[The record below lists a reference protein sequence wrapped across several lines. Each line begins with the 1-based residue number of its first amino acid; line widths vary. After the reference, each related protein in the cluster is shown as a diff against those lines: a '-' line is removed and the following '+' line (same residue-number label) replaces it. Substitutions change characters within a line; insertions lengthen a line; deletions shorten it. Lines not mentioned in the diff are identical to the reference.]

1 MRRGAAASFFLLP
14 LVLSGFGLPGLRAQ
28 TCGGTERWQVKVG
41 ADSGSD
47 AVRLEPVVET
57 TLQDA
62 IRLSQPHLP
71 PQSDNDTRLPEETHV
86 YRLSGHLVEF
96 KQEAGSKG
104 DSDYHLVITDD
115 SLQFTNDADHHG
127 PGHSLIAEIPDPDC
141 IPGAHG
147 DPDVPS
153 RFIDEISCVRAKLD
167 AKFPD
172 ANKNGKF
179 FDTGDTPVTITG
191 VGFFDRAHGQTGR
204 ARNNLEIHPL
214 LDLDFGD
221 GQPSCLQAA
230 GSPAQPAATPP
241 SPPPSEELE
250 AQPSLTAGPRWE
262 HKSIAASTPEA
273 LSAQA
278 NALSAQGWE
287 LVGVA
292 FDPRNDTYV
301 GFLKR
306 PVRR

>member
-1 MRRGAAASFFLLP
+1 MRTTAVAPSILLP
-14 LVLSGFGLPGLRAQ
+14 LLLSGLALPGLQAQ

-47 AVRLEPVVET
+47 SVRLEPLVQT

-71 PQSDNDTRLPEETHV
+71 PSSDNDTRLPEERHV

-96 KQEAGSKG
+96 KQEAGSSG
-104 DSDYHLVITDD
+104 DSDYHLVIADD
-115 SLQFTNDADHHG
+115 TLQFTNDADRHG
-127 PGHSLIAEIPDPDC
+127 PGHSLIAEIPDPGC
-141 IPGAHG
+141 IPGKHG
-147 DPDVPS
+147 DPDVAS
-153 RFIDEISCVRAKLD
+153 RFSDEIACVRAKMD

-172 ANKNGKF
+172 ANKDGKF

-214 LDLDFGD
+214 LDIDFGD
-221 GQPSCLQAA
+221 GQPSCLQPA
-230 GSPAQPAATPP
+230 GPP
-241 SPPPSEELE
+241 SQPPPPPPPTEESE
-250 AQPSLTAGPRWE
+250 AQPSLIAGPRWE

-273 LSAQA
+273 LLAQA

-287 LVGVA
+287 LAGVA
-292 FDPRNDTYV
+292 FDPRTDAYV

-306 PVRR
+306 PIKR

>member
-1 MRRGAAASFFLLP
+1 MRRTAAAPPFLFP
-14 LVLSGFGLPGLRAQ
+14 LLLFGLNLPGLQAQ
-28 TCGGTERWQVKVG
+28 ACGGTERWQVKVG
-41 ADSGSD
+41 TDSGSD
-47 AVRLEPVVET
+47 TVRLQPVVQT

-71 PQSDNDTRLPEETHV
+71 PKSDNDTRLPEETHV
-86 YRLSGHLVEF
+86 YQLSGHLVEF
-96 KQEAGSKG
+96 KQEAGKG

-115 SLQFTNDADHHG
+115 TLQFTNDADRHG

-141 IPGAHG
+141 IPGVHG
-147 DPDVPS
+147 DPDVAS
-153 RFIDEISCVRAKLD
+153 KFVDEITCVRAKLD

-179 FDTGDTPVTITG
+179 FDTGDTPVTVTG
-191 VGFFDRAHGQTGR
+191 VGFFDRPHGQTGR
-204 ARNNLEIHPL
+204 ARNNLEIHPV

-221 GQPSCLQAA
+221 GQPSCFQAA
-230 GSPAQPAATPP
+230 GPP
-241 SPPPSEELE
+241 SPPPPPPPPPSEESE
-250 AQPSLTAGPRWE
+250 SQPSLTAGPRWE

-273 LSAQA
+273 LLAQA

-287 LVGVA
+287 LAGVA
-292 FDPRNDTYV
+292 FDPRTDAYV

-306 PVRR
+306 PIKR